1 MHDLTLTQPPRH
13 RGPRIA
19 LERFQAERDLAPG
32 LVDAKHFHGH
42 LLADA
47 EPIARALHARVRELR
62 HRHEPLHATEIHEC
76 AEIRERHDP
85 ARQHRIG
92 HELLARLLGGLG
104 RLLFEQRA
112 ARQHNVAAALGE
124 PRDPEGEHAAHVVL
138 LGLHASQLHL
148 REGTERAQPTDGDL
162 VTALDHA
169 GHAALDG
176 HSRLRRHRQRLAR
189 VPALPE
195 AMRQTDL
202 VARRDHRRFDL
213 VADLD
218 LEVALVVRQ
227 LRTVDPR
234 LALAADVDEH
244 VLVADLDDAALHDL
258 TTLDGVP
265 GLVFREERGEIFLGL
280 GVAHGVTASRIAGRI
295 AARQNAM
302 RRL

>member
-1 MHDLTLTQPPRH
+1 MRRNPRATRPCPAAPH
-13 RGPRIA
+13 R
-19 LERFQAERDLAPG
+19 
-32 LVDAKHFHGH
+32 
-42 LLADA
+42 
-47 EPIARALHARVRELR
+47 ARASCASPRRPWPP
-62 HRHEPLHATEIHEC
+62 PL
-76 AEIRERHDP
+76 
-85 ARQHRIG
+85 
-92 HELLARLLGGLG
+92 
-104 RLLFEQRA
+104 RA
-112 ARQHNVAAALGE
+112 ARGE
-124 PRDPEGEHAAHVVL
+124 TARCCD
-138 LGLHASQLHL
+138 HL
-148 REGTERAQPTDGDL
+148 
-162 VTALDHA
+162 
-169 GHAALDG
+169 
-176 HSRLRRHRQRLAR
+176 
-189 VPALPE
+189 
-195 AMRQTDL
+195 
-202 VARRDHRRFDL
+202 RFDL